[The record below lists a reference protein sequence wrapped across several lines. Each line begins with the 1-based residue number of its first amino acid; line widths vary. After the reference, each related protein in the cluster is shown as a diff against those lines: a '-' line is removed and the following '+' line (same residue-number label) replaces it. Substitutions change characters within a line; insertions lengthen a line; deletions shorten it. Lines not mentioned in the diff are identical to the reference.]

1 MNISGMVVKTA
12 PEHLEQVM
20 ETLKASGLCEIH
32 FHDETGKIIVTVEG
46 TDTGEEVKKM
56 RDIMNLPRVLCVD
69 LAYSYN
75 EDELQANLEQLE
87 CVRDAVPEALR
98 WPLAEA

>member
-12 PEHLEQVM
+12 PEHLDQVM
-20 ETLKASGLCEIH
+20 ESLNASGLCEIH

-56 RDIMNLPRVLCVD
+56 RDIMNFPHVLCVD

-75 EDELQANLEQLE
+75 EDGLEGNLEQLE
-87 CVRDAVPEALR
+87 RVRDAVPEALR
-98 WPLAEA
+98 CPPADA